1 MLRIPMQE
9 PPETTVDVA
18 LNPATSTAQW
28 NSLESDYEHS
38 ERLSKTRANLD
49 WTCGLRDPPL
59 LSQSIAIRPSLRA
72 AHRRSSGLRCQGRSS
87 DV

>member
-1 MLRIPMQE
+1 MLRISMRG
-9 PPETTVDVA
+9 PPGTTIDVA
-18 LNPATSTAQW
+18 LNPATSAAQW

-38 ERLSKTRANLD
+38 ERLSKIRANLD
-49 WTCGLRDPPL
+49 WTCGLRDRPW

-72 AHRRSSGLRCQGRSS
+72 AHRRSSVLRCQGRLS